1 MSQRH
6 PLALVGGAATLLAAL
21 PLSTVFE
28 SYAWLVYSAIAV
40 ALVVGT
46 AMGVR
51 SLHGSLPAQ
60 VLAMAAALLLLLIWK
75 FPSGEEFARLIPT
88 GATFRHFGQLLA
100 DSSTRIRGESVP
112 LPDFD
117 GVLLL
122 TIAGVGLAA
131 ITVDVLAVG
140 LRRPAVA
147 GLPMLA
153 IYSVPVAVLPDGLSV
168 LPFGFAAAGYLW
180 LLVSDSVDRT
190 RRFGRRFTGDGRDVE
205 AWEPSPLASAGRRLA
220 AVGIVIAIMLPLA
233 VPGIGSGL
241 IDRFGAG
248 VVTRGDGGPIGG
260 GPPGSTVDMLA
271 GLTGRLTQRETIPM
285 VSLATDDRAPHYLRL
300 GIADEVADGR
310 FTTRAPTGDVRVAD
324 GLTGIAR
331 PQRPGVTVQRH
342 RARIEVV
349 NLDMGL
355 APIYLEPI
363 AIDGLDGAWFYDAS
377 SDQVFSRGANVNGR
391 TYNLDYERLS
401 YTPEA
406 LRSAGAIDPADD
418 WLRRLSTVPPVQ
430 QVTAL
435 VARLTAGSTNQYD
448 RVRAIDNHFGK
459 GYTYATVAE
468 PGTSG
473 HAIVDFLA
481 ARRGFCVQYAMAMA
495 WLVRAAGYPARVAVG
510 FTRGAGA
517 DSGVTTLTNRNL
529 HAWTEVFFPG
539 FGWVP
544 FDPTPVGAVVGS
556 APVAWES
563 PRSDGPGGQGGE
575 TRPTRPVDAGRPG
588 GPTGPQPPPPADGGF
603 SWRELGEVSPWWF
616 AAIAFAGLLLAVL
629 LAPAASRRSRR
640 RVRLAGGIAG
650 EPTEAAR
657 TGAHAAWAEMLDT
670 MVDFDVPV
678 DEAETPRATGTR
690 LSRLSGLDRV
700 GDELTLLATA
710 EERARYARTPLRP
723 DGLGLAVLAIR
734 RAMVERSTRR
744 QRLVASLLPRSVTL
758 RWRQAAAARVARAAG
773 VTVRLRVVVAQASPR
788 RLLTERAT

>member
-28 SYAWLVYSAIAV
+28 SYAWLVFSAIAV

-51 SLHGSLPAQ
+51 SMHGSLPAQ
-60 VLAMAAALLLLLIWK
+60 VLAMAAALLLLLTWK

-180 LLVSDSVDRT
+180 LLVSDSVDRM

-205 AWEPSPLASAGRRLA
+205 GVGALA
-220 AVGIVIAIMLPLA
+220 ARLGRPPAGPGGRHRDRDHVAVGCAGHRLRT
-233 VPGIGSGL
+233 
-241 IDRFGAG
+241 DRPFGAG

-260 GPPGSTVDMLA
+260 GAA
-271 GLTGRLTQRETIPM
+271 GIDRGHAGRDSTGRLTQRKTYPHGGGW
-285 VSLATDDRAPHYLRL
+285 ATDRYVPRTTCGSGSPTRWPTDYFTYEGAHGRCARGRRADRDRASAAPRR
-300 GIADEVADGR
+300 DGP
-310 FTTRAPTGDVRVAD
+310 AP
-324 GLTGIAR
+324 
-331 PQRPGVTVQRH
+331 PGSDRG
-342 RARIEVV
+342 V
-349 NLDMGL
+349 NLDM
-355 APIYLEPI
+355 EPRP
-363 AIDGLDGAWFYDAS
+363 DLPGADRDRRSGRRLVLWTRRAS
-377 SDQVFSRGANVNGR
+377 RSFSRGARRQRPHLQPRLRAAVLHAGGAALGR
-391 TYNLDYERLS
+391 SD
-401 YTPEA
+401 
-406 LRSAGAIDPADD
+406 RSGPTSG
-418 WLRRLSTVPPVQ
+418 LRRRSTVPPVQ
-430 QVTAL
+430 QVTVTGRPTHRGRA
-435 VARLTAGSTNQYD
+435 QP
-448 RVRAIDNHFGK
+448 VRPGPRDDDHFPRQGLHH
-459 GYTYATVAE
+459 TTV
-468 PGTSG
+468 GG
-473 HAIVDFLA
+473 
-481 ARRGFCVQYAMAMA
+481 
-495 WLVRAAGYPARVAVG
+495 AGYQRPRHRGLSRRPSGGSASSTPWPWPGSSGRPVIPARVAVG

-544 FDPTPVGAVVGS
+544 FDPTPAGTVVGS

-563 PRSDGPGGQGGE
+563 QRSDGPGGQGE
-575 TRPTRPVDAGRPG
+575 QTRPTPPVDTGRPG
-588 GPTGPQPPPPADGGF
+588 GPTGPQPAPPADGGF
-603 SWRELGEVSPWWF
+603 PWREFGESQPV
-616 AAIAFAGLLLAVL
+616 VV
-629 LAPAASRRSRR
+629 RRH
-640 RVRLAGGIAG
+640 RVRRTDVGRAAGPGREPSVAAAG
-650 EPTEAAR
+650 PAGRWHRGRAAGSRAYQRAGRLGRAAR
-657 TGAHAAWAEMLDT
+657 HDGRFRRAGRRGRDAA
-670 MVDFDVPV
+670 
-678 DEAETPRATGTR
+678 RHRTR
-690 LSRLSGLDRV
+690 LGRLSDLDRV

-710 EERARYARTPLRP
+710 EEAAGTPARHCVRTGSVSRSWPSGGPWWSGRP
-723 DGLGLAVLAIR
+723 DGSGWWHGCFR
-734 RAMVERSTRR
+734 DR
-744 QRLVASLLPRSVTL
+744 
-758 RWRQAAAARVARAAG
+758 
-773 VTVRLRVVVAQASPR
+773 
-788 RLLTERAT
+788 